1 MAEVE
6 KVIEVMPGIVAT
18 LRKLSPYWDGNGP
31 VADPEKAFAPT
42 YA

>member
-1 MAEVE
+1 
-6 KVIEVMPGIVAT
+6 

>member
-1 MAEVE
+1 MAEVDVVLKE
-6 KVIEVMPGIVAT
+6 MPGIVAT

-31 VADPEKAFAPT
+31 VVDPEKAFAPI

>member
-1 MAEVE
+1 
-6 KVIEVMPGIVAT
+6 MPGIVAA
-18 LRKLSPYWDGNGP
+18 LRKLSPYWEGDGP

>member
-1 MAEVE
+1 MAEVDE
-6 KVIEVMPGIVAT
+6 VLKVMPGIVAT